1 VNGVDGFAGAHS
13 VAVRA
18 EGNIGD
24 VAAAAEKSCKID
36 YMLDTCPV
44 GSYSVVESEK
54 FTPMTYSTH
63 NWMESGHMDP
73 RKGHPSTY
81 RRSYSDHMDLWDG
94 M

>member
-1 VNGVDGFAGAHS
+1 MKRAGNVITAF
-13 VAVRA
+13 VAVLA
-18 EGNIGD
+18 ASGI
-24 VAAAAEKSCKID
+24 VAASDGKCKID

-44 GSYSVVESEK
+44 DSYTIVESEK

-63 NWMESGHMDP
+63 NWMESAHIDP

-81 RRSYSDHMDLWDG
+81 RRSYKDHMDLWEN